1 MPKNLSPV
9 IIKTFHE
16 LDKEELYKFMQLRIE
31 VFVVEQDC
39 PYQDLDNLDIQ
50 GRHIWIEEE
59 GKILSYLR
67 LNPPGIRFNEP
78 SLGRIVTKDTVRSRG
93 LAEIIINKAL
103 EIIDNDYRMPT
114 RISAQTYLED
124 YYSKFGFVKCSEEY
138 MEDNIPHIE
147 MLRDVKV
154 K

>member
-1 MPKNLSPV
+1 MPKNLSSV

-31 VFVVEQDC
+31 VFIVEQDC
-39 PYQDLDNLDIQ
+39 PYQDLDDLDSH
-50 GRHIWIEEE
+50 GTHMWIEEE
-59 GKILSYLR
+59 GVVLTYLR
-67 LNPPGIRFNEP
+67 LNPPRTRFKEP
-78 SLGRIVTKDTVRSRG
+78 SLGRIVTKEAARSRG

-103 EIIDNDYRMPT
+103 EMIDNDYAMPT
-114 RISAQTYLED
+114 RISAQSYLED

-147 MLRDVKV
+147 MLRDVKD

>member
-1 MPKNLSPV
+1 MSKNLSPV

-16 LDKEELYKFMQLRIE
+16 LDKEELYKFIQLRIE

-39 PYQDLDNLDIQ
+39 PYQDLDNLDMQ

-59 GKILSYLR
+59 EKILSYLR
-67 LNPPGIRFNEP
+67 LNPPGTRFDEP
-78 SLGRIVTKDTVRSRG
+78 SLGRIVTKDTIRSRG

-103 EIIDNDYRMPT
+103 EIIDKDYSMPT
-114 RISAQTYLED
+114 RISAQSHLED
-124 YYSKFGFVKCSEEY
+124 YYSKFDFVKCSEEY

-147 MLRDVKV
+147 MLRDVKD

>member
-1 MPKNLSPV
+1 MIHWKFYSFSDLN
-9 IIKTFHE
+9 IHI
-16 LDKEELYKFMQLRIE
+16 LYDLLQLRSE

-39 PYQDLDNLDIQ
+39 PYQDLDNLDMQ

-59 GKILSYLR
+59 EKILSYLR
-67 LNPPGIRFNEP
+67 LNPPGTRFDEP